1 MPAYSKFISPKGNE
15 IPAKLS
21 SEEIE
26 KLASYV
32 REQADLNWPKSNLE
46 NTMKNCDE
54 YPGC

>member
-32 REQADLNWPKSNLE
+32 RKQADLNWPKSNLE